1 MDKSEVGKRAGKEV
15 KANLLKEMYMSV
27 NRMHEHMVNDKQ
39 EAARAERWHQRAIRK
54 DFERLNESRDV

>member
-1 MDKSEVGKRAGKEV
+1 MGKRASGEV
-15 KANLLKEMYMSV
+15 RDKLLKEMYMSV